1 VKKAYAVAIQRPS
14 PPLTNLSDED
24 DRTAELKEK
33 LKELENMRRDLALI
47 RNGTSGEENRA
58 AGRFDTPD
66 ITLVMSAKYCF
77 LECPRR
83 FGSMQRA

>member
-47 RNGTSGEENRA
+47 RMGL
-58 AGRFDTPD
+58 
-66 ITLVMSAKYCF
+66 LVKKIGLPVVSTR
-77 LECPRR
+77 LILLL
-83 FGSMQRA
+83 